1 MANDSSQ
8 TKKSATSGWG
18 RSARILEISIHILS
32 FVNTLA
38 NSCEAN
44 EAMLGRNATSG
55 FLTIIER
62 SRRSCRIILRRWSHF
77 S

>member
-18 RSARILEISIHILS
+18 RSAQSGYVDTHPLVREYFGEQLQ
-32 FVNTLA
+32 
-38 NSCEAN
+38 AN
-44 EAMLGRNATSG
+44 EAMLGRNPTSG

-62 SRRSCRIILRRWSHF
+62 LRHSCRIVLRRWSHF